1 MGTKTEVRGSVRV
14 DLVGGTLDIPPIHLI
29 LKDTV
34 TLNLATSLQAKI
46 TFEKSDFK
54 GVEFNSLDYNIVKKF
69 AEEDFTHEK
78 LAAGHFGVLRFLS
91 EILLFLKVTSK
102 VKITLSSGAPTGSGL
117 GGSSAMGVTF
127 YKGLCLF
134 SGLPYEKNR
143 AISEVRAIEAKVLH
157 CGPTGYQDYY
167 PALYGG
173 VLALLPVPGGVEVEQ
188 YFSEDLKRYLESHL
202 ILVYSGESRLSGI
215 NNWEVFKGFFDNDPH
230 IKTGLSN
237 IAKVSQVAYQ
247 SLKKKD
253 YKGLLQSISE
263 EGLLRADLFP
273 NILTPGMKD
282 FLKKAQE
289 KFQGLGLKVCGAGG
303 GGCFLL
309 THDGTRALE
318 IIEFVK
324 LHGMDPLEFKIE
336 LPID

>member
-1 MGTKTEVRGSVRV
+1 MARTEVKGSVRV

-46 TFEKSDFK
+46 VFEKTDYA
-54 GVEFNSLDYNIVKKF
+54 GIEFHSIDYDIIKKF
-69 AEEDFTHEK
+69 AESDFTHEK
-78 LAAGHFGVLRFLS
+78 LAEGHFGVLRFLS
-91 EILLFLKVTSK
+91 EILLFLKATK
-102 VKITLSSGAPTGSGL
+102 GIKITLSSGAPTGSGL

-134 SGLPYEKNR
+134 ANLPYEKNR

-188 YFSEDLKRYLESHL
+188 YFSSELKTYLESHL
-202 ILVYSGESRLSGI
+202 LLIYSGESRLSGI

-230 IKTGLSN
+230 IKAGLSN
-237 IAKVSQVAYQ
+237 IAKVSQKAYQ
-247 SLKKKD
+247 AVKMKD
-253 YKGLLQSISE
+253 FKTLLAAIAE
-263 EGLLRADLFP
+263 EGMLRSDLFP
-273 NILTPGMKD
+273 NILTPGMKE
-282 FLKKAQE
+282 FYKKARE
-289 KFQGLGLKVCGAGG
+289 KFPELGLKVCGAGG

-309 THDGTRALE
+309 THNGLHAQE
-318 IIEFVK
+318 IKEFVK
-324 LHGMDPLEFKIE
+324 LHGMDPLEFSVCQ
-336 LPID
+336 PID